1 MILQLG
7 ESGHISSDEKQK
19 LEAHIMSA
27 ENAKALEPLVLVSKC
42 RKCFDPEKMRLTLC
56 VHRQIEDIL
65 EISVKALQG
74 MGAQV
79 KRGVAPRSGNE
90 REIQSLLD
98 ALLE

>member
-1 MILQLG
+1 
-7 ESGHISSDEKQK
+7 
-19 LEAHIMSA
+19 
-27 ENAKALEPLVLVSKC
+27 
-42 RKCFDPEKMRLTLC
+42 MRLTLC

-79 KRGVAPRSGNE
+79 KRGGVAPRSGNE
-90 REIQSLLD
+90 RAIQSLLD